1 MTTLQQIPES
11 LQWNG
16 QSLRILDQTKLPL
29 ELEYIDATT
38 LFDIRDAIVK
48 LKVRGAPAI
57 GLAAAYGLY
66 LGVKD
71 LEIEEIEQFREE
83 TRKLADELISARPT
97 AVNLAWAVEKLVGK
111 SYDATSVV
119 EAKLLIMEEAIK
131 LHVADETT
139 CREIGINALTLLHDG
154 AKVLTHCN
162 AGSIATSRYGTA
174 LAPLHL
180 AKEKGWEI
188 SAYATETRPVF
199 QGSRLTSWEL
209 KQNGIPVTLLT
220 DNMVGYLLSR
230 HSVDAVIVG
239 ADRITANG
247 DTANKIGTLQL
258 AILANH
264 YQIPFYVAAPLS
276 TIDVSIETGSEIVIE
291 QRDPTEVT
299 KVGNV
304 QIAPDDIDVINPA
317 FDVTPNELITA
328 IITEHGIVT
337 GDYKKTFLKW
347 GAKS

>member
-16 QSLRILDQTKLPL
+16 ESLKILDQTKLPT
-29 ELEYIDATT
+29 EIHYFDATT
-38 LFDIRDAIVK
+38 LLDVREAIVK
-48 LKVRGAPAI
+48 LQVRGAPAI

-66 LGVKD
+66 LGVR
-71 LEIEEIEQFREE
+71 EIETDQIDEFHQQARL
-83 TRKLADELISARPT
+83 LADELISARPT
-97 AVNLAWAVEKLVGK
+97 AVNLAWAVEKLISSSK
-111 SYDATSVV
+111 EAATVS
-119 EAKLLIMEEAIK
+119 EAKLIIMEEAIK
-131 LHVADETT
+131 LHVADEAT
-139 CREIGINALTLLHDG
+139 CKEIGENALTLLHDG
-154 AKVLTHCN
+154 AAVLTHCN

-199 QGSRLTSWEL
+199 QGARLTSWEL
-209 KQNGIPVTLLT
+209 NQSGIPVTLLT
-220 DNMVGYLLSR
+220 DNMVGYLLQNKK
-230 HSVDAVIVG
+230 VDAVIVG

-258 AILANH
+258 AILANF

-276 TIDVSIETGSEIVIE
+276 TIDLSIDTGNEIVIE
-291 QRDPTEVT
+291 QRDRTEVT
-299 KVGNV
+299 HIGNV
-304 QIAPDDIDVINPA
+304 QIAPEGIDVLNPA

-328 IITEHGIVT
+328 IITEKGIVSS
-337 GDYKKTFLKW
+337 DYKETF
-347 GAKS
+347 KSWEQE

>member
-16 QSLRILDQTKLPL
+16 ESLKILDQTKLPIEIHYL
-29 ELEYIDATT
+29 DATT
-38 LFDIRDAIVK
+38 LLDVREAIVK
-48 LKVRGAPAI
+48 LQVRGAPAI

-66 LGVKD
+66 LGVR
-71 LEIEEIEQFREE
+71 EIETEQIDEFHQQARL
-83 TRKLADELISARPT
+83 LADELISARPT
-97 AVNLAWAVEKLVGK
+97 AVNLAWAVEKLIGSSKEAETV
-111 SYDATSVV
+111 S
-119 EAKLLIMEEAIK
+119 EAKLIIMEEAIK
-131 LHVADETT
+131 LHLADEAT
-139 CREIGINALTLLHDG
+139 CKEIGENALTLLHDG
-154 AKVLTHCN
+154 AAVLTHCN

-199 QGSRLTSWEL
+199 QGARLTSWEL
-209 KQNGIPVTLLT
+209 NQSGIPVTLLT
-220 DNMVGYLLSR
+220 DNMVGYLLQNKK
-230 HSVDAVIVG
+230 VDAVIVG

-258 AILANH
+258 AILANF

-276 TIDVSIETGSEIVIE
+276 TIDLSIESGNEIVIE
-291 QRDPTEVT
+291 QRDRTEVT
-299 KVGNV
+299 HIGNV
-304 QIAPDDIDVINPA
+304 QIAPDGIDVLNPA

-328 IITEHGIVT
+328 IITEKGIVSS
-337 GDYKKTFLKW
+337 DYKETF
-347 GAKS
+347 KSWEQE

>member
-16 QSLRILDQTKLPL
+16 ESLKILDQTKLPT
-29 ELEYIDATT
+29 EIYYFDATT
-38 LFDIRDAIVK
+38 LLDVREAIVK
-48 LKVRGAPAI
+48 LQVRGAPAI

-66 LGVKD
+66 LGVR
-71 LEIEEIEQFREE
+71 EIQTEQIDEFHTQARV
-83 TRKLADELISARPT
+83 LADELISARPT
-97 AVNLAWAVEKLVGK
+97 AVNLAWAVERLIRAIKEAKTV
-111 SYDATSVV
+111 S
-119 EAKLLIMEEAIK
+119 EAKLIIMEEAIK
-131 LHVADETT
+131 LHVEDEAT
-139 CREIGINALTLLHDG
+139 CKEIGENALTLLHNG
-154 AKVLTHCN
+154 AAVLTHCN

-199 QGSRLTSWEL
+199 QGARLTSWEL
-209 KQNGIPVTLLT
+209 NQSGIPVTLLT
-220 DNMVGYLLSR
+220 DNMVGYLLQNKK
-230 HSVDAVIVG
+230 VDAVIVG

-258 AILANH
+258 AILANF

-276 TIDVSIETGSEIVIE
+276 TIDTSIESGNEIVIE
-291 QRDPTEVT
+291 QRDRTEVT
-299 KVGNV
+299 HIGNV
-304 QIAPDDIDVINPA
+304 QIAPEGINVLNPA

-328 IITEHGIVT
+328 IITEKGIVSSNF
-337 GDYKKTFLKW
+337 KETFKGW
-347 GAKS
+347 EEV

>member
-16 QSLRILDQTKLPL
+16 ESLKILDQTKLPT
-29 ELEYIDATT
+29 EIYYFDATT
-38 LFDIRDAIVK
+38 LLDVREAIVK
-48 LKVRGAPAI
+48 LQVRGAPAI

-66 LGVKD
+66 LGVRE
-71 LEIEEIEQFREE
+71 LETEQIDEFHQQARV
-83 TRKLADELISARPT
+83 LADKLIGARPT
-97 AVNLAWAVEKLVGK
+97 AVNLAWAVEKLIASSKEAVTV
-111 SYDATSVV
+111 S
-119 EAKLLIMEEAIK
+119 EAKLIIMEEAIK
-131 LHVADETT
+131 LHVADEAT
-139 CREIGINALTLLHDG
+139 CKEIGENALTLLHDG
-154 AKVLTHCN
+154 AAVLTHCN

-199 QGSRLTSWEL
+199 QGARLTSWEL
-209 KQNGIPVTLLT
+209 NQSGIPVTLLT
-220 DNMVGYLLSR
+220 DNMVGYLLQNKK
-230 HSVDAVIVG
+230 VDAVIVG

-258 AILANH
+258 AILANF

-276 TIDVSIETGSEIVIE
+276 TIDLSIESGNEIVIE
-291 QRDPTEVT
+291 QRDRTEVT
-299 KVGNV
+299 HIGNV
-304 QIAPDDIDVINPA
+304 QIAPEGIDVLNPA

-328 IITEHGIVT
+328 IITEKGIVSS
-337 GDYKKTFLKW
+337 DYKETF
-347 GAKS
+347 KSWEQE

>member
-16 QSLRILDQTKLPL
+16 ESLKILDQTKLPT
-29 ELEYIDATT
+29 EIHYFDATT
-38 LFDIRDAIVK
+38 LIDVREAIVK
-48 LKVRGAPAI
+48 LQVRGAPAI

-66 LGVKD
+66 LGVRE
-71 LEIEEIEQFREE
+71 LETEQIDEFHQQARL
-83 TRKLADELISARPT
+83 LADELISARPT
-97 AVNLAWAVEKLVGK
+97 AVNLAWAVEKLIK
-111 SYDATSVV
+111 TSKEAVTV
-119 EAKLLIMEEAIK
+119 AEAKLIIMEEAIK
-131 LHVADETT
+131 LHIADEAT
-139 CREIGINALTLLHDG
+139 CKRIGENALTLLHDG
-154 AKVLTHCN
+154 AAVLTHCN

-199 QGSRLTSWEL
+199 QGARLTSWEL
-209 KQNGIPVTLLT
+209 NQSGIPVTLLT
-220 DNMVGYLLSR
+220 DNMVGYLLQNKK
-230 HSVDAVIVG
+230 VDAVIVG

-258 AILANH
+258 AILANF

-276 TIDVSIETGSEIVIE
+276 TIDLSIESGNEIVIE
-291 QRDPTEVT
+291 QRDRTEVT
-299 KVGNV
+299 HIGNV
-304 QIAPDDIDVINPA
+304 QIAPEGIDVLNPA

-328 IITEHGIVT
+328 IITEKGIISS
-337 GDYKKTFLKW
+337 DYKETF
-347 GAKS
+347 KSWEQS

>member
-16 QSLRILDQTKLPL
+16 ESLKILNQTKLPT
-29 ELEYIDATT
+29 EIHYFDATT
-38 LFDIRDAIVK
+38 LLDVREAIVK
-48 LKVRGAPAI
+48 LQVRGAPAI

-66 LGVKD
+66 LGVRE
-71 LEIEEIEQFREE
+71 LQTEQIDEFHQQARL
-83 TRKLADELISARPT
+83 LADELISARPT
-97 AVNLAWAVEKLVGK
+97 AVNLAWAVEKLISSSKEAVTV
-111 SYDATSVV
+111 S
-119 EAKLLIMEEAIK
+119 EAKLIIMEEAIK
-131 LHVADETT
+131 LHVADEAT
-139 CREIGINALTLLHDG
+139 CKEIGENALTLLHDG
-154 AKVLTHCN
+154 AAVLTHCN

-199 QGSRLTSWEL
+199 QGARLTSWEL
-209 KQNGIPVTLLT
+209 KQSGIPVTLLT
-220 DNMVGYLLSR
+220 DNMVGYLLQNKK
-230 HSVDAVIVG
+230 VDAVIVG

-258 AILANH
+258 AILANF

-276 TIDVSIETGSEIVIE
+276 TIDLSIESGNEIVIE
-291 QRDPTEVT
+291 QRDRTEVT
-299 KVGNV
+299 HIGNV
-304 QIAPDDIDVINPA
+304 QIAPEGIDVLNPA

-328 IITEHGIVT
+328 IITEKGIVSS
-337 GDYKKTFLKW
+337 DYKETF
-347 GAKS
+347 KSWEEE

>member
-16 QSLRILDQTKLPL
+16 ESLKILDQTKLPT
-29 ELEYIDATT
+29 EIHYFDATT
-38 LFDIRDAIVK
+38 LLDVREAIVK
-48 LKVRGAPAI
+48 LQVRGAPAI

-66 LGVKD
+66 LGVRE
-71 LEIEEIEQFREE
+71 LQTEQIDEFHQQARL
-83 TRKLADELISARPT
+83 LADELISARPT
-97 AVNLAWAVEKLVGK
+97 AVNLAWAVEKLISSSKEAVTV
-111 SYDATSVV
+111 S
-119 EAKLLIMEEAIK
+119 EAKLIIMEEAIK
-131 LHVADETT
+131 LHVADEAT
-139 CREIGINALTLLHDG
+139 CKEIGENALTLLHDG
-154 AKVLTHCN
+154 AAVLTHCN

-199 QGSRLTSWEL
+199 QGARLTSWEL
-209 KQNGIPVTLLT
+209 NQSGIPVTLLT
-220 DNMVGYLLSR
+220 DNMVGYLLQNKK
-230 HSVDAVIVG
+230 VDAVIVG

-258 AILANH
+258 AILANF

-276 TIDVSIETGSEIVIE
+276 TIDLTIESGNEIVIE
-291 QRDPTEVT
+291 QRDRTEVT
-299 KVGNV
+299 HIGNV
-304 QIAPDDIDVINPA
+304 QIAPEGIDVLNPA

-328 IITEHGIVT
+328 IITEKGIVSS
-337 GDYKKTFLKW
+337 DYKETF
-347 GAKS
+347 KSWEEE

>member
-16 QSLRILDQTKLPL
+16 ESLKILDQTKLPT
-29 ELEYIDATT
+29 EIHYFDATT
-38 LFDIRDAIVK
+38 LLDVREAIVK
-48 LKVRGAPAI
+48 LQVRGAPAI

-66 LGVKD
+66 LGVRE
-71 LEIEEIEQFREE
+71 LETEQIDEFHQQARL
-83 TRKLADELISARPT
+83 LADELISARPT
-97 AVNLAWAVEKLVGK
+97 AVNLAWAVEKLISSSKEAVTV
-111 SYDATSVV
+111 Y
-119 EAKLLIMEEAIK
+119 EAKLFIMEEAIK
-131 LHVADETT
+131 LHEADEAT
-139 CREIGINALTLLHDG
+139 CKEIGENALTLLHDG
-154 AKVLTHCN
+154 AAVLTHCN

-199 QGSRLTSWEL
+199 QGARLTSWEL
-209 KQNGIPVTLLT
+209 NQSGIPVTLLT
-220 DNMVGYLLSR
+220 DNMVGYLLQNKK
-230 HSVDAVIVG
+230 VDAVIVG

-258 AILANH
+258 AILANF

-276 TIDVSIETGSEIVIE
+276 TIDLTIETGNEIVIE
-291 QRDPTEVT
+291 QRDRTEVT
-299 KVGNV
+299 HIGNV
-304 QIAPDDIDVINPA
+304 QIAPEGINVLNPA

-328 IITEHGIVT
+328 IITEKGIVSS
-337 GDYKKTFLKW
+337 DYKETF
-347 GAKS
+347 KSWEEE

>member
-16 QSLRILDQTKLPL
+16 ESLKILDQTKLPT
-29 ELEYIDATT
+29 EIHYFDATT
-38 LFDIRDAIVK
+38 LLDVREAIVK
-48 LKVRGAPAI
+48 LQVRGAPAI

-66 LGVKD
+66 LGVRE
-71 LEIEEIEQFREE
+71 LQTEQIDEFHQQARL
-83 TRKLADELISARPT
+83 LADELISARPT
-97 AVNLAWAVEKLVGK
+97 AVNLAWAVEKLISSSK
-111 SYDATSVV
+111 EVV
-119 EAKLLIMEEAIK
+119 TVSEAKLIIMEEAIK
-131 LHVADETT
+131 LHVADEAT
-139 CREIGINALTLLHDG
+139 CKEIGENALTLLHDG
-154 AKVLTHCN
+154 AAVLTHCN

-199 QGSRLTSWEL
+199 QGARLTSWEL
-209 KQNGIPVTLLT
+209 KQSGIPVTLLT
-220 DNMVGYLLSR
+220 DNMVGYLLQNKK
-230 HSVDAVIVG
+230 VDAVIVG

-258 AILANH
+258 AILANF

-276 TIDVSIETGSEIVIE
+276 TIDLSIESGNEIVIE
-291 QRDPTEVT
+291 QRDRTEVT
-299 KVGNV
+299 HIGNV
-304 QIAPDDIDVINPA
+304 QIAPEGIDVLNPA

-328 IITEHGIVT
+328 IITEKGIVSS
-337 GDYKKTFLKW
+337 DYKETF
-347 GAKS
+347 KSWEEE

>member
-16 QSLRILDQTKLPL
+16 ESLKILDQTKLPT
-29 ELEYIDATT
+29 EIYYFDATT
-38 LFDIRDAIVK
+38 LLDVREAIVK
-48 LKVRGAPAI
+48 LQVRGAPAI

-66 LGVKD
+66 LGVRE
-71 LEIEEIEQFREE
+71 LETEQIDKFHQQARL
-83 TRKLADELISARPT
+83 LADELISARPT
-97 AVNLAWAVEKLVGK
+97 AVNLAWAVEKLICSSKVAVTV
-111 SYDATSVV
+111 S
-119 EAKLLIMEEAIK
+119 EAKLIIMEEAIK
-131 LHVADETT
+131 LHVADEAT
-139 CREIGINALTLLHDG
+139 CKEIGKNALTLLHDG
-154 AKVLTHCN
+154 AAVLTHCN

-199 QGSRLTSWEL
+199 QGARLTSWEL
-209 KQNGIPVTLLT
+209 KQSGIPVTLLT
-220 DNMVGYLLSR
+220 DNMVGYLLQNKK
-230 HSVDAVIVG
+230 VAAVIVG

-258 AILANH
+258 AILANF

-276 TIDVSIETGSEIVIE
+276 TIDLTIETGNEIVIE
-291 QRDPTEVT
+291 QRDRTEVT
-299 KVGNV
+299 HIGNV
-304 QIAPDDIDVINPA
+304 QIAPEGINVLNPA

-328 IITEHGIVT
+328 IITEKGIVSSN
-337 GDYKKTFLKW
+337 YKETF
-347 GAKS
+347 KSWEQE

>member
-16 QSLRILDQTKLPL
+16 ESLKILDQTKLPT
-29 ELEYIDATT
+29 EIHYFDATT
-38 LFDIRDAIVK
+38 LLDVREAIVK
-48 LKVRGAPAI
+48 LQVRGAPAI

-66 LGVKD
+66 LGVR
-71 LEIEEIEQFREE
+71 EIETDQIHEFHQQARL
-83 TRKLADELISARPT
+83 LADELISARPT
-97 AVNLAWAVEKLVGK
+97 AVNLAWAVEKLISSSK
-111 SYDATSVV
+111 EAATVS
-119 EAKLLIMEEAIK
+119 EAKLIIMEEAIK
-131 LHVADETT
+131 LHVADEAT
-139 CREIGINALTLLHDG
+139 CKEIGENALTLLHDG
-154 AKVLTHCN
+154 AAVLTHCN

-199 QGSRLTSWEL
+199 QGARLTSWEL
-209 KQNGIPVTLLT
+209 NQSGIPVTLLT
-220 DNMVGYLLSR
+220 DNMVGYLLQNKK
-230 HSVDAVIVG
+230 VDAVIVG

-258 AILANH
+258 AILANF

-276 TIDVSIETGSEIVIE
+276 TIDLSIDTGNEIVIE
-291 QRDPTEVT
+291 QRDRTEVT
-299 KVGNV
+299 HIGNV
-304 QIAPDDIDVINPA
+304 QIAPEGIDVLNPA

-328 IITEHGIVT
+328 IITEKGIVSS
-337 GDYKKTFLKW
+337 DYKETF
-347 GAKS
+347 KSWEQE

>member
-16 QSLRILDQTKLPL
+16 ESLKILDQTKLPT
-29 ELEYIDATT
+29 EIYYFDATT
-38 LFDIRDAIVK
+38 LLDVREAIVK
-48 LKVRGAPAI
+48 LQVRGAPAI

-66 LGVKD
+66 LGVRD
-71 LEIEEIEQFREE
+71 IDTEQIDEFHNQARV
-83 TRKLADELISARPT
+83 LADELISARPT
-97 AVNLAWAVEKLVGK
+97 AVNLAWAVEKLI
-111 SYDATSVV
+111 SVSKEAITV
-119 EAKLLIMEEAIK
+119 SEAKLTIMEEAIK
-131 LHVADETT
+131 LHLADEAT
-139 CREIGINALTLLHDG
+139 CKEIGENALTLLHDG
-154 AKVLTHCN
+154 AAVLTHCN

-199 QGSRLTSWEL
+199 QGARLTSWEL
-209 KQNGIPVTLLT
+209 NQSGIPVTLLT
-220 DNMVGYLLSR
+220 DNMVGYLLQNKK
-230 HSVDAVIVG
+230 VDAVIVG

-258 AILANH
+258 AILANY

-276 TIDVSIETGSEIVIE
+276 TIDLSIESGCEIVIE
-291 QRDPTEVT
+291 QRDRSEVT
-299 KVGNV
+299 HIGNV
-304 QIAPDDIDVINPA
+304 QIAPDGIDVLNPA

-328 IITEHGIVT
+328 IITEKGIVSSH
-337 GDYKKTFLKW
+337 YKETFKGW
-347 GAKS
+347 EQE

>member
-16 QSLRILDQTKLPL
+16 ESLKILDQTKLPT
-29 ELEYIDATT
+29 EIYYFDATT
-38 LFDIRDAIVK
+38 LVDVREAIVK
-48 LKVRGAPAI
+48 LQVRGAPAI

-66 LGVKD
+66 LGVRE
-71 LEIEEIEQFREE
+71 LETEQIDEFHQQARL
-83 TRKLADELISARPT
+83 LADELISARPT
-97 AVNLAWAVEKLVGK
+97 AVNLAWAVEKLISSSKVAVTV
-111 SYDATSVV
+111 S
-119 EAKLLIMEEAIK
+119 EAKLIIMEEAIK
-131 LHVADETT
+131 LHVADEAT
-139 CREIGINALTLLHDG
+139 CKEIGENALTLLHDG
-154 AKVLTHCN
+154 VAVLTHCN

-199 QGSRLTSWEL
+199 QGARLTSWEM
-209 KQNGIPVTLLT
+209 KQSGIPVTLLT
-220 DNMVGYLLSR
+220 DNMVGYLLQNKK
-230 HSVDAVIVG
+230 VDAVIVG

-258 AILANH
+258 AILANF

-276 TIDVSIETGSEIVIE
+276 TIDLTIETGNEIVIE
-291 QRDPTEVT
+291 QRDRTEVT
-299 KVGNV
+299 HIGNV
-304 QIAPDDIDVINPA
+304 QIAPEGINVLNPA

-328 IITEHGIVT
+328 IITEKGIVSSN
-337 GDYKKTFLKW
+337 YKETF
-347 GAKS
+347 KSWEQE

>member
-16 QSLRILDQTKLPL
+16 ESLKILDQTKLPT
-29 ELEYIDATT
+29 EIHYFVATT
-38 LFDIRDAIVK
+38 LVDVREAIVK
-48 LKVRGAPAI
+48 LQVRGAPAI

-66 LGVKD
+66 LGVR
-71 LEIEEIEQFREE
+71 EIETKQIDEFHHQARI
-83 TRKLADELISARPT
+83 LADELISARPT
-97 AVNLAWAVEKLVGK
+97 AVNLAWAVQKLI
-111 SYDATSVV
+111 TSSKEAKTVT
-119 EAKLLIMEEAIK
+119 EAKLIIMEEAIK
-131 LHVADETT
+131 LHVADEST
-139 CREIGINALTLLHDG
+139 CKEIGENALTLLHDG
-154 AKVLTHCN
+154 AAILTHCN

-199 QGSRLTSWEL
+199 QGARLTSWEL
-209 KQNGIPVTLLT
+209 NQSGIPVTLLT
-220 DNMVGYLLSR
+220 DNMVGYLLQNKK
-230 HSVDAVIVG
+230 VDAVIVG

-258 AILANH
+258 AILANF

-276 TIDVSIETGSEIVIE
+276 TIDLSIESGNEIVIE
-291 QRDPTEVT
+291 QRDRSEVT
-299 KVGNV
+299 HIGNV
-304 QIAPDDIDVINPA
+304 QIAPEGIDVLNPA

-328 IITEHGIVT
+328 IITEKGIVSS
-337 GDYKKTFLKW
+337 DFKETFESW
-347 GAKS
+347 GQE